1 MRVEIASNKI
11 PGCPIKPAHEL
22 PESSQIS
29 SFINQKYEVHFA
41 TRDGAELI
49 CVLILQWQFVESHI

>member
-1 MRVEIASNKI
+1 MRIEIASNKI
-11 PGCPIKPAHEL
+11 PGCPIKLAHEL

-49 CVLILQWQFVESHI
+49 CVLILQ